1 LSGKRGRKLKASE
14 TRALNNEELLTKL
27 EEAHEELFNLRFR
40 LATRQLGNHREIPRV
55 KRRIARIKTILR
67 ERELGAVV

>member
-1 LSGKRGRKLKASE
+1 MKASE
-14 TRALNNEELLTKL
+14 MRTLGNEELLTKL

-40 LATRQLGNHREIPRV
+40 LATKQLGNHREIPKV

-67 ERELGAVV
+67 GRELNVR